1 MCSIPVT
8 GMDCFPLFWLR
19 VFQNLTRKVKET
31 DSCLSF
37 FFPFSLF
44 AFVLN
49 SFFMKSLLLFVIIQL
64 LNCNIMGN
72 KNYYCEYCGHKFPDV
87 RQLTSGT
94 CSKHPAGSNKG
105 RHKLYEGSE
114 KSEYT
119 CKYCG
124 KRFPSIMVMVGCTCV
139 NHPDGS
145 NKGNHSPAL

>member
-1 MCSIPVT
+1 MNNILWMSV
-8 GMDCFPLFWLR
+8 
-19 VFQNLTRKVKET
+19 LTI
-31 DSCLSF
+31 
-37 FFPFSLF
+37 
-44 AFVLN
+44 
-49 SFFMKSLLLFVIIQL
+49 LLFFI
-64 LNCNIMGN
+64 NADKSKFSIMGN

-124 KRFPSIMVMVGCTCV
+124 KRFPSIMLMVGCTCV